1 MTTYEE
7 IKTKILLMNEP
18 WTDDDYLPRKVF
30 ELCQAENAELRAER
44 DKWHEQ
50 AQYFVTAHTSVCID
64 NEELRQAIKEAIWN
78 MEVDCGAS
86 LSERVRLDLKK
97 ALAGKEAGK

>member
-30 ELCQAENAELRAER
+30 ELCQAENAELRQMLEYCHDRIHGGTIAECTIFQCLF
-44 DKWHEQ
+44 KMKLEK
-50 AQYFVTAHTSVCID
+50 TAKP
-64 NEELRQAIKEAIWN
+64 E
-78 MEVDCGAS
+78 G
-86 LSERVRLDLKK
+86 K
-97 ALAGKEAGK
+97 A